1 MSRSTDV
8 LLFAILLVVFAIWMA
23 TAFDAAWLISSLVAL
38 AGLSIGIVIMS
49 RPLDRDP

>member
-23 TAFDAAWLISSLVAL
+23 TTYDAASLVSPLVAL
-38 AGLSIGIVIMS
+38 AGLSWN
-49 RPLDRDP
+49 RDNVAAA